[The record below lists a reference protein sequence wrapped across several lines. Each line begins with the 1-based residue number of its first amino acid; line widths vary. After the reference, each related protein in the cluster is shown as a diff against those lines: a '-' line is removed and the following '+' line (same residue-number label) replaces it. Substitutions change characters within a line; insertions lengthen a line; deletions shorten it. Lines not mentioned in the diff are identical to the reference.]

1 MHRVSCGEGLI
12 LPIDAHPTIGHWSDG
27 SVARPRIQGYD
38 STFGKDKTDAIT
50 LHSTVF
56 GTYTRASQAAVNV
69 FDDSQTYWV
78 ASDPADGASV
88 YKAGW
93 NSVNHPHS
101 GTKIRVV
108 NVSGNGGS
116 MQIQVN

>member
-1 MHRVSCGEGLI
+1 VAAAASTEAQGG
-12 LPIDAHPTIGHWSDG
+12 AHP
-27 SVARPRIQGYD
+27 
-38 STFGKDKTDAIT
+38 
-50 LHSTVF
+50 
-56 GTYTRASQAAVNV
+56 
-69 FDDSQTYWV
+69 
-78 ASDPADGASV
+78 

-108 NVSGNGGS
+108 NVSGNGGF